1 MALYEANVA
10 FEHGGIRVDVGDI
23 IDASNYLFIL
33 FPSRFTAVADFA
45 IDGATTTVTGLG
57 TVDPSSAGVLWNN
70 GGTLMVSGG
79 S

>member
-10 FEHGGIRVDVGDI
+10 FEHGGIQVPLGHIVDSDH
-23 IDASNYLFIL
+23 YLFVL
-33 FPSRFTAVADFA
+33 FPMRFTALASEV
-45 IDGATTTVTGLG
+45 IDGSTATITTLG

-79 S
+79 